1 MFTLTSQSSYNNKT
15 MYFISKSIKNLYIKI
30 EDQYLNL
37 NTATFQ
43 YFCNFVSFD
52 LLCCLSNK
60 QSLSGN
66 VNVLLSLMLL
76 SMMAKNNTVQN

>member
-1 MFTLTSQSSYNNKT
+1 

-30 EDQYLNL
+30 DDQYFNL
-37 NTATFQ
+37 NIANFQ

-66 VNVLLSLMLL
+66 GNVLLSLMLL
-76 SMMAKNNTVQN
+76 SVAKNYTV